1 MTPNDIFQNMI
12 EMFPK
17 AWDAGQQKQFA
28 KLYNLTLAGIEP
40 DILKKAYEKTIKE
53 LKFNKP
59 PMPAEIKSNIE
70 ARTAPVE
77 DSPVPTQWPYRQEA
91 HTELSS
97 NPRAQLAVKEGW
109 GLGLWEFIAKNNRYP
124 NSSEQAHLIETNDLF
139 HKMYTVCG
147 KGIKIEMPTSDGPQM
162 LEVPGDLQGMFDLQ
176 MQKREKIVE
185 KYQR

>member
-1 MTPNDIFQNMI
+1 MI
-12 EMFPK
+12 STNYRLFPY
-17 AWDAGQQKQFA
+17 F
-28 KLYNLTLAGIEP
+28 
-40 DILKKAYEKTIKE
+40 KKAHS
-53 LKFNKP
+53 L
-59 PMPAEIKSNIE
+59 M
-70 ARTAPVE
+70 
-77 DSPVPTQWPYRQEA
+77 
-91 HTELSS
+91 LSD
-97 NPRAQLAVKEGW
+97 PECKKAVNDGW

-176 MQKREKIVE
+176 MEKREKIVE